1 MRARRTSPAVPDVY
15 GGLCHRQKGSF
26 PEYLTPE
33 IYHHSHTGQCRYK
46 NVVPMSQRTVWQWLR
61 VSGRAEMWHWQS
73 RSRFEPHN
81 GSMST
86 TTPNPSSPR
95 HAPIGAIT
103 SRLVGRSTLTLPPS
117 DQSYEPL
124 VKSLFRS
131 RLRYMLLLSASST
144 WSVISCW
151 TWWQSGG
158 VLRAGLWAA
167 IVLLFGPLTLFIT
180 AVNWAMV
187 ALPVIVLHKVFLTGK
202 WLNHR
207 SSNFYNWLKCR
218 TSFFC
223 ILSDYHR
230 QKFSVAIQH
239 QNCIR
244 NASSVRNLCF
254 NYSRLY
260 GLHVWDVCSWGSQ
273 TFGVRQVKVS
283 ATITPLKPSCKSHTG
298 NTLIILMAASFS

>member
-1 MRARRTSPAVPDVY
+1 
-15 GGLCHRQKGSF
+15 
-26 PEYLTPE
+26 
-33 IYHHSHTGQCRYK
+33 
-46 NVVPMSQRTVWQWLR
+46 
-61 VSGRAEMWHWQS
+61 
-73 RSRFEPHN
+73 
-81 GSMST
+81 MST
-86 TTPNPSSPR
+86 TTPNSPR
-95 HAPIGAIT
+95 HATPIGAIT

-144 WSVISCW
+144 WFVISCW

-158 VLRAGLWAA
+158 MLRAGLWSA
-167 IVLLFGPLTLFIT
+167 IVLLFGPLTLFNT

-207 SSNFYNWLKCR
+207 STNVCNILCCR
-218 TSFFC
+218 TSFFR

-230 QKFSVAIQH
+230 QKFFVAIQH

-254 NYSRLY
+254 NNSRLY
-260 GLHVWDVCSWGSQ
+260 GLHV
-273 TFGVRQVKVS
+273 
-283 ATITPLKPSCKSHTG
+283 
-298 NTLIILMAASFS
+298 